1 MPYKDHIIRA
11 AKNKT
16 FNLSW
21 YQRNKDRHRDTQRIN
36 RRKARDE
43 WIEFKSSLECQ
54 KCGFKHPA
62 AIDFHHTNPENK
74 EGEVNNWARNGQYAR
89 ARAEVEK
96 CIPLC
101 SNCHRIL
108 HFEENRARIALQ
120 DSERE

>member
-21 YQRNKDRHRDTQRIN
+21 YQRNKDRHRETQRIN

-74 EGEVNNWARNGQYAR
+74 EGEVNNWARMVSTLEQERRLKSVYLYALT
-89 ARAEVEK
+89 ATEF
-96 CIPLC
+96 CILKKTAQ
-101 SNCHRIL
+101 
-108 HFEENRARIALQ
+108 E
-120 DSERE
+120 